1 MKTNALEAL
10 PQSLEVFNL
19 QVGPLTV
26 QSTRAPIQVT
36 PAEIADLRER
46 LPRWAQ
52 AYPRSEETFA
62 WGTLQVPTVIARFDY
77 SVNQETGMV
86 NVYEIEERPFGLALT
101 TQLVPTFAARTRAIV
116 DALAVT
122 TQRPVGV
129 YVAPDRVANTDD
141 MMLADTDIF
150 DHVVDDVT
158 AVPSDALLLVRAE
171 RTDESVRHLT
181 HRSIST
187 IASEGSK
194 AYGLEMGM
202 WERATVSSID
212 FNRPFVLKPHAGCRC
227 QGVEIWH
234 PSAPKGIGGFSTRTR
249 IMRAIESGT
258 AAYVQPFYEPES
270 CPHIPEAWMVRRLF
284 FGFNAF
290 TSQWSVLGG
299 LWIGRK
305 NAKLHGSMDS
315 ITGPLALP

>member
-1 MKTNALEAL
+1 MNAIAPEVP
-10 PQSLEVFNL
+10 PQSLETFNL
-19 QVGPLTV
+19 QVGPLV
-26 QSTRAPIQVT
+26 VHSTRASIDVT

-46 LPRWAQ
+46 LPRWAK
-52 AYPRSEETFA
+52 AYPRLEETFA
-62 WGTLQVPTVIARFDY
+62 WGTLRVPTVIARFDY
-77 SVNQETGMV
+77 SVNQQSGMV
-86 NVYEIEERPFGLALT
+86 NVYEIEDRPFGLALT
-101 TQLVPTFAARTRAIV
+101 AQLVPTFAARTRAVI
-116 DALAVT
+116 AGLTTVT
-122 TQRPVGV
+122 GRPVGV

-141 MMLADTDIF
+141 MVLADSGIF
-150 DHVVDDVT
+150 DHVVDDV
-158 AVPSDALLLVRAE
+158 AAAPSDTLLWVRAE
-171 RTDESVRHLT
+171 RTDESVRHLA

-202 WERATVSSID
+202 WERASAASIN
-212 FNRPFVLKPHAGCRC
+212 FEQPFVLKPHAGCRC

-258 AAYVQPFYEPES
+258 AAYVQPFYEPEA
-270 CPHIPEAWMVRRLF
+270 CPYIPGAWMIRRLF
-284 FGFNAF
+284 FGFNAY

-299 LWIGRK
+299 MWIGRK

-315 ITGPLALP
+315 VTGPLALP